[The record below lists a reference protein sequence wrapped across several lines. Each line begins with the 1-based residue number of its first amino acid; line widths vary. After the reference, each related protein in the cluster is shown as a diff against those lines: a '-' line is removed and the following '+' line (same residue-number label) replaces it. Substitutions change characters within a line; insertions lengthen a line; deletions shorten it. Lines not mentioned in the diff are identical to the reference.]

1 MKRHISLFVFFCLP
15 GVFLAGCSDADRSSL
30 MGEEEVPVELSAL
43 EGDVSSRAAVSA
55 GSNPQ
60 AEFEAA
66 MVFSR
71 TGGDYTTPVV
81 AAEEGVWKGTVGTD
95 GKVGWG
101 NAGKDAP
108 IYPRWGAWLY
118 LVSYAPY
125 AEPDKAASGSGTGT
139 YAGTVSFV
147 LTGQTDLLYASQI
160 QGNRWADGH
169 FPSLVFDHQLT
180 QLSFQAKK
188 TLQNGVSVWVKSITV
203 KEAKPLA
210 SLKLATGEVTFSTT
224 TEHPQGLTVDLTQ
237 NGTNGAGQGTE
248 VTGQTPVS
256 VGQLLLPPLEAGGN
270 NGNGGGSNTYT
281 LKVETSIGIFD
292 NVSLTFGDSNASG
305 KNPLQAGMSHAV
317 TLNIGDHELGI
328 TSVTVQAWT
337 PVTVD
342 GTLDAD

>member
-15 GVFLAGCSDADRSSL
+15 GAFLAGCSDADRSSL

-55 GSNPQ
+55 GSKPQ

-81 AAEEGVWKGTVGTD
+81 AAEEGVWKGTVGTN
-95 GKVGWG
+95 GEVSWG
-101 NAGKDAP
+101 NAGKAAP

-139 YAGTVSFV
+139 YAGTVPFV

-237 NGTNGAGQGTE
+237 NGAGEGTE

-256 VGQLLLPPLEAGGN
+256 VGQLLLPPLEAGGS
-270 NGNGGGSNTYT
+270 NGNGGGSNVYT
-281 LKVETSIGIFD
+281 LKVETSIGTFD
-292 NVSLTFGDSNASG
+292 NVSLTFDNSNASG
-305 KNPLQAGMSHAV
+305 KNPLQAGMSHVV

-328 TSVTVQAWT
+328 TSVTVQAWA

>member
-1 MKRHISLFVFFCLP
+1 M
-15 GVFLAGCSDADRSSL
+15 
-30 MGEEEVPVELSAL
+30 
-43 EGDVSSRAAVSA
+43 
-55 GSNPQ
+55 
-60 AEFEAA
+60 
-66 MVFSR
+66 
-71 TGGDYTTPVV
+71 
-81 AAEEGVWKGTVGTD
+81 
-95 GKVGWG
+95 
-101 NAGKDAP
+101 
-108 IYPRWGAWLY
+108 
-118 LVSYAPY
+118 
-125 AEPDKAASGSGTGT
+125 
-139 YAGTVSFV
+139 

-169 FPSLVFDHQLT
+169 FLSLVFDHQLT

-237 NGTNGAGQGTE
+237 NGAGEGTE
-248 VTGQTPVS
+248 VIGQTPVS
-256 VGQLLLPPLEAGGN
+256 AGQLLLPPLEAGGN

-281 LKVETSIGIFD
+281 LKVETSIGTFD

-305 KNPLQAGMSHAV
+305 KNPLQAGMSHVV

-328 TSVTVQAWT
+328 TSVTVQAWA

>member
-1 MKRHISLFVFFCLP
+1 M
-15 GVFLAGCSDADRSSL
+15 
-30 MGEEEVPVELSAL
+30 
-43 EGDVSSRAAVSA
+43 
-55 GSNPQ
+55 
-60 AEFEAA
+60 
-66 MVFSR
+66 
-71 TGGDYTTPVV
+71 
-81 AAEEGVWKGTVGTD
+81 
-95 GKVGWG
+95 
-101 NAGKDAP
+101 
-108 IYPRWGAWLY
+108 
-118 LVSYAPY
+118 
-125 AEPDKAASGSGTGT
+125 
-139 YAGTVSFV
+139 
-147 LTGQTDLLYASQI
+147 
-160 QGNRWADGH
+160 
-169 FPSLVFDHQLT
+169 
-180 QLSFQAKK
+180 
-188 TLQNGVSVWVKSITV
+188 SVWVKSITV

-256 VGQLLLPPLEAGGN
+256 VGQLLLPPLEAGGS

-281 LKVETSIGIFD
+281 LKVETSIGTFD